1 MRDSAELLGKCL
13 LGFPRGT
20 GHKKYACRCRGRERQ
35 WAGSLGQ
42 EDPLEK
48 ETATHSS
55 ILAWEI
61 PWTEVPGGLQSMGL
75 QRIGPN

>member
-20 GHKKYACRCRGRERQ
+20 GHKKYACRCRGHERQ

-42 EDPLEK
+42 EGALEGAWQPLQY
-48 ETATHSS
+48 SFLGNS
-55 ILAWEI
+55 MDRGAWQAI
-61 PWTEVPGGLQSMGL
+61 GYGVTKNWT
-75 QRIGPN
+75 